1 MKLRIAELHID
12 ITCDDSI
19 VAYLPNLR
27 PFVADGNS
35 ATDKAIC
42 HIATG
47 QTITPETA
55 EPTLSSIGDDK
66 SIHLW
71 IKPDECKL
79 SLQIHPIGKTY
90 WLQADRRWQ
99 RVAIDCPATA
109 DDEEAAYMN
118 DCIMIAFVYSSA
130 FHGAATIHASSVA
143 IAGEG
148 CAFIG
153 HSGIGKSTHSG
164 LWLRHIAGTRL
175 LNDDQPVVRIHAD
188 GTTRIY
194 GSPWSGKTDC
204 YRNEGAN
211 LRALFFMQQ
220 STENSATRLTALE
233 IYQRLL
239 KATSLIGR
247 DTATFGAIS
256 HTQAA
261 ISSSVP
267 GYLLKNSPTEEAAR
281 LSHKTFTDN
290 P

>member
-1 MKLRIAELHID
+1 MRLRIAELHID

-27 PFVADGNS
+27 PFVAEGNCPS
-35 ATDKAIC
+35 DKAIC

-47 QTITPETA
+47 QTIAPEVA
-55 EPTLSSIGDDK
+55 EPTLTSISNDK
-66 SIHLW
+66 SIRLW
-71 IKPDECKL
+71 LKPDECKL
-79 SLQIHPIGKTY
+79 SLLIHPIGRTY

-99 RVAIDCPATA
+99 RVTIDCPTN
-109 DDEEAAYMN
+109 DESAAYVN
-118 DCIMIAFVYSSA
+118 DFIMIAFVYSSA
-130 FHGAATIHASSVA
+130 LHGAATIHASSVA
-143 IAGEG
+143 IEGAG

-153 HSGIGKSTHSG
+153 HSGIGKSTHSR
-164 LWLRHIAGTRL
+164 LWLRHIDGTRL
-175 LNDDQPVVRIHAD
+175 LNDDQPVVRILAD

-211 LRALFFMQQ
+211 LRALFFMEQ
-220 STENSATRLTALE
+220 SPENSATSLTALE

-239 KATSLIGR
+239 KATSLVGR
-247 DTATFGAIS
+247 DTVTFKAIS
-256 HTQAA
+256 HTLAT

-267 GYLLKNSPTEEAAR
+267 GHLLKNSPTEEAAR

>member
-1 MKLRIAELHID
+1 MRLRIAELHID
-12 ITCDDSI
+12 ITCNDSI
-19 VAYLPNLR
+19 VEYLPNMR
-27 PFVADGNS
+27 SFVADGNS
-35 ATDKAIC
+35 QGDEAIC

-47 QTITPETA
+47 QTIAPEAT
-55 EPTLSSIGDDK
+55 EPTLTSISDDK
-66 SIHLW
+66 SIRLW
-71 IKPDECKL
+71 LKPDECKL
-79 SLQIHPIGKTY
+79 SLLIRPIGKTY

-99 RVAIDCPATA
+99 RVAIDCPA
-109 DDEEAAYMN
+109 DDESAAYMN
-118 DCIMIAFVYSSA
+118 DFIMIAFVYSSA

-220 STENSATRLTALE
+220 SPENSATSLTALE

-239 KATSLIGR
+239 KATSLVGR
-247 DTATFGAIS
+247 DTVTFKAIS
-256 HTQAA
+256 HTLAT

-267 GYLLKNSPTEEAAR
+267 GHLLKNSPTEEAAR